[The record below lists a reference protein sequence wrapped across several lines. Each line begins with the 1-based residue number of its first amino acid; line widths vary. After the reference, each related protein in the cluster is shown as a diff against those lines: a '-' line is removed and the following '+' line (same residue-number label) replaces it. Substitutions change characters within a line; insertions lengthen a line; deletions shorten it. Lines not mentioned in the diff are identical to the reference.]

1 MAALPS
7 FSISL
12 AGRVGH
18 LFDPQT
24 ILQGFVCHT
33 KGVELTSHG
42 KARIDARVKGKRT
55 HAVALASLDG
65 ALSVAC
71 SCPAKSYG
79 QSYCKHLWAALLE
92 VDRHGGLD
100 ELRTTRAPLDVIP
113 SQASASASA
122 SEPTPGAPP
131 AAANAAAKKTPEAE
145 SKKRKKAKKG

>member
-7 FSISL
+7 LSISL

-33 KGVELTSHG
+33 KGVELTSRG
-42 KARIDARVKGKRT
+42 NARIDARVKGKRT

-100 ELRTTRAPLDVIP
+100 DLRTTRAPLDVI
-113 SQASASASA
+113 ASVA
-122 SEPTPGAPP
+122 SEASDP
-131 AAANAAAKKTPEAE
+131 AATNEPVPEAPSAPKKPAAKTKAASKKKTP
-145 SKKRKKAKKG
+145 KKG